1 MYFWIYCLRARRH
14 RDRPSRLVLC
24 LCLRRLLLWI
34 LSMVYDG
41 EYFLL
46 LEDIFYWVI
55 VHITLNFQFLI
66 KRNHAFINL
75 FPLFNLCSLLTYK
88 SQYVI
93 PLFQNT
99 ETIHGNFRARVTV
112 FTSAMKRTLNT
123 FRLLILI
130 GMLLLFYVLRV

>member
-1 MYFWIYCLRARRH
+1 MI
-14 RDRPSRLVLC
+14 
-24 LCLRRLLLWI
+24 
-34 LSMVYDG
+34 YDG

-46 LEDIFYWVI
+46 LEDIFNWVI

-88 SQYVI
+88 SQYFI

-123 FRLLILI
+123 FMLLIMVGCFCYLCSESLI
-130 GMLLLFYVLRV
+130 LDYIIIDLNVGISMFLDGFSVKLEVRVIFL

>member
-1 MYFWIYCLRARRH
+1 MI
-14 RDRPSRLVLC
+14 
-24 LCLRRLLLWI
+24 
-34 LSMVYDG
+34 YDG
-41 EYFLL
+41 GYFLL
-46 LEDIFYWVI
+46 LEDIFNWVI

-88 SQYVI
+88 SQYFI

-99 ETIHGNFRARVTV
+99 ETIQGNFRARVTV

-123 FRLLILI
+123 FMLLILV
-130 GMLLLFYVLRV
+130 GMLLLFMF